1 MPEAVND
8 APAKWL
14 LRFPAAPHPRV
25 RLICLPPAGGGTTT
39 FRDWRQ
45 ELDASVELVLVQLP
59 GRETRLDE
67 PPIRDREALV
77 ERLGR
82 LLLPELGRP
91 FALFGHSFGALLA
104 FELVRLLRRRGW
116 GKPAHLFFS
125 ARRAPQV
132 RRNGSPLAHLPDKRL
147 LDAVQRRYGGI
158 PPEIAREPEWVS
170 MILPALRADIAIDE
184 SYRYADEPP
193 FDCPVTVF
201 GGSKDSTLPRTALE
215 AWRIHAA
222 QRFTVREFPGDHFFL
237 RSGQSHQLLV
247 QAIAEELLA
256 RA

>member
-1 MPEAVND
+1 MPEVVSD

-14 LRFPAAPHPRV
+14 LRFPAAPHPQV
-25 RLICLPPAGGGTTT
+25 RLFCLPPAGGGTTL

-45 ELDASVELVLVQLP
+45 ELDASVELILVQLP

-82 LLLPELGRP
+82 LLLPEIERP

-104 FELVRLLRRRGW
+104 FELARLLRRRGW

-125 ARRAPQV
+125 ARRAPHV
-132 RRNGSPLAHLPDKRL
+132 LRNGSQLAHLPDKRL
-147 LDAVQRRYGGI
+147 LAAVQRRYGGI
-158 PPEIAREPEWVS
+158 PPEIARQPEWMS

-184 SYRYADEPP
+184 SYRYTDEPP
-193 FDCPVTVF
+193 LDCPVTVF
-201 GGSKDSTLPRTALE
+201 GGSGDSTLSRAALE
-215 AWRIHAA
+215 AWRIHAT

-247 QAIAEELLA
+247 QAIAGELLV
-256 RA
+256 RT